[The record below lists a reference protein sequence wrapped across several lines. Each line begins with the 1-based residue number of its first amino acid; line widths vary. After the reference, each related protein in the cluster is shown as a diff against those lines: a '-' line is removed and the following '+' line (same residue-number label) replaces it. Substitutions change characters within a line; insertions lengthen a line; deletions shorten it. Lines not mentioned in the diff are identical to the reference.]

1 MKNFTWCPQEA
12 IKACLKHFPIPH
24 SHVCI
29 RSFGAEIVTPQCGN
43 PAIYLDFH
51 DLDPIC
57 IRQTLAYRGNTIKG
71 EEYIAHCM
79 TEDHAKVIAQ
89 FVSHRPDDELI
100 VVNCE
105 AGISR
110 SAGTV
115 LALRRHYGGDTEDV
129 FKNAMP
135 NPHVTATVGR
145 VLDRIKVGFLVLGE
159 EEKAKFGWE
168 TEE

>member
-12 IKACLKHFPIPH
+12 IKACLAHFPIPH
-24 SHVCI
+24 SHVAI
-29 RSFGAEIVTPQCGN
+29 RSFGAPIVTPQCGN
-43 PAIYLDFH
+43 PALYLDFH

-57 IRQTLAYRGNTIKG
+57 IRQTLKYRGNPIEG
-71 EEYIAHCM
+71 EEYIKNCM
-79 TEDHAKVIAQ
+79 SEEHAKAIAL
-89 FVSHRPDDELI
+89 FVTHRPDDELI

-115 LALRRHYGGDTEDV
+115 LALRRHFGGDTENV
-129 FKNAMP
+129 FEAAIP
-135 NPHVTATVGR
+135 NPHVAATVGR
-145 VLDRIKVGFLVLGE
+145 VLDRLKLGFETLGE
-159 EEKAKFGWE
+159 DKPKFGWE